1 VRRRQRLILALAVL
15 AGAAQCGTT
24 GQPPPAHAF
33 PVQEFTLPSGLKVV
47 IEQDDVST
55 IAGIVVVVD
64 VGSVDDPKG
73 KSGMAHVLEHLVF
86 RVAAPNEKSLRR
98 QLAQMGAAYV
108 NAETDT
114 EDTTYHAFA
123 PRKNLDELVSIVL
136 ARLADPMRGATQQH
150 VDKEVSITA
159 EEMRRREGAHALEFL
174 VPELMPAGH
183 PVGRAWADFRRSDP
197 LSLADLRAFA
207 DTFYRP
213 ERMTVVIS
221 GPIPPDWDKTLFAKM
236 PAVLRGNEAARVAPI
251 RRQVAPYLG
260 PARAETEL
268 PTHAAKVEVP
278 ELWIAWRVPP
288 AVGVEARKEQ
298 MVAHVID
305 MVLSSRL
312 DPDGTNDVL
321 DVDGFAFPGRLS
333 SIVGCRFKLRAAS
346 DAVRIRNEAR
356 LAMEALAD
364 ATLVSIKGRLYWSH
378 VYALQAGTLVTAL
391 QMDTITGRAFA
402 RADLAHAG
410 SSALISTVLG
420 AMEKVT
426 SDDMTDFAARYLAP
440 DAARSVLVVP
450 ADRNATRARRS
461 GDTKSDPIIA
471 PGTEVD
477 RDRDEIDSKE
487 DVDLPDQAKL
497 LATTQVPG
505 TRAALVRKLSNG
517 LTVIAMRRPGLPFV
531 SMLLGFHADPQP
543 GDAPGARYAYERT
556 LRWDLSAGPWERG
569 ILSARHLY
577 ADHAQESLRMFS
589 GSVEKALDFMS
600 EEADS
605 LHVYWPNPAFDRWLD
620 ETAVS
625 EATPEGQAARVFRAE
640 LFGNHPYQL
649 SPKTAEMRTVT
660 EREIKAWFDRVRRP
674 ANGAMVVVGE
684 IDPEGIVRDTERM
697 LHSWKGA
704 ATAPPA
710 PPAPPPLPPPAP
722 RAPPDVVIA
731 GSGARTV
738 HTLDT
743 RRRSADVRFGCFLP
757 PVRAQRDEVVQTL
770 LAHLMDDGLYSR
782 LRWKMGVSYA
792 PDVDAQTQR
801 GGTAWIDGRVD
812 VDARALPEAMS
823 VLHAWL
829 DQDAA
834 VPVDAQ
840 RFEQLRWYMARR
852 IGTWYATGQQLAY
865 ALFEAWNKGWEPAVL
880 DDYARDL
887 ASVTVKDV
895 TAALE
900 VCRRSAVISVL
911 GPDAP

>member
-1 VRRRQRLILALAVL
+1 MVVALAVL
-15 AGAAQCGTT
+15 AGAAQCGTA

-73 KSGMAHVLEHLVF
+73 KAGMAHVLEHLVF
-86 RVAAPNEKSLRR
+86 RVAAPNEKALRR

-108 NAETDT
+108 NAETDI
-114 EDTTYHAFA
+114 ERTTYHAFA

-136 ARLADPMRGATQQH
+136 GRLADPMRGATQQH

-174 VPELMPAGH
+174 VPALMPPGD
-183 PVGRAWADFRRSDP
+183 PEGRAWADFRRSDP

-236 PAVLRGNEAARVAPI
+236 PAVLHGKESARVAPI
-251 RRQVAPYLG
+251 RRPIAPYAG
-260 PARAETEL
+260 PAHAETEL
-268 PTHAAKVEVP
+268 PTHTAKVEVP
-278 ELWIAWRVPP
+278 ELWMAWRVPP
-288 AVGVEARKEQ
+288 AVGVDARKAQ

-346 DAVRIRNEAR
+346 DAVRIRNETR
-356 LAMEALAD
+356 LALEALAD
-364 ATLVSIKGRLYWSH
+364 ATLVYIKGRLYWSH

-410 SSALISTVLG
+410 SGALISTVLG

-426 SDDMTDFAARYLAP
+426 SDDITDFAARYLKP
-440 DAARSVLVVP
+440 DAARAVLVVP
-450 ADRNATRARRS
+450 DDQQPTRSRPGGATK
-461 GDTKSDPIIA
+461 TDPIVA

-477 RDRDEIDSKE
+477 SDRDEIESK
-487 DVDLPDQAKL
+487 DDADLPDQAKL

-505 TRAALVRKLSNG
+505 ARAALVRKLSNG

-543 GDAPGARYAYERT
+543 EDAPGARYAYERT
-556 LRWDLSAGPWERG
+556 LHWDLSAGPWERG
-569 ILSARHLY
+569 ILSTRRLY

-605 LHVYWPNPAFDRWLD
+605 LHVYWPNPSFDRYLD
-620 ETAVS
+620 ESAVI
-625 EATPEGQAARVFRAE
+625 EATPEGKAARVLRSE
-640 LFGNHPYQL
+640 LFGNHPYHL
-649 SPKTAEMRTVT
+649 SPKTAEMRTVN

-684 IDPEGIVRDTERM
+684 IDPEAIVKDTERM
-697 LHSWKGA
+697 LHGWKGA
-704 ATAPPA
+704 AAAPPP

-722 RAPPDVVIA
+722 RAPPDVVVA
-731 GSGARTV
+731 GMGGTRTV
-738 HTLDT
+738 HTLDR

-757 PVRAQRDEVVQTL
+757 PVQAQRDEVTQTL
-770 LAHLMDDGLYSR
+770 LAHLMDDGLFSR

-792 PDVDAQTQR
+792 PDVDAHAQR
-801 GGTAWIDGRVD
+801 GGTAWIDGSVD
-812 VDARALPEAMS
+812 VDARALPEAME

-829 DQDAA
+829 DQGAA
-834 VPVDAQ
+834 VPIDPK

-852 IGTWYATGQQLAY
+852 TGTWYATGQQLAY

-880 DDYARDL
+880 DDYPHDL

-911 GPDAP
+911 GPEAP